1 MKHGGVVSRSCY
13 KYEWRKYLAEIS
25 DFLGIRYNQETVKDL
40 AAVVCP
46 PYDIISPEQQKAYYE
61 KSDYNVIR
69 LEHSM
74 ALPDDNK
81 TNNRHTRARTT
92 FNQWLKDRVLVSD
105 HVPSFYIHEHCF
117 TYQNIRKRRLGLTAC
132 VRLEPW
138 GKKTIFPHENTVP
151 GIKSDRLELMRACPV
166 NFSPL
171 LGLYEDMGQ
180 KVTKLI
186 TVQAGRKPAID
197 FALDGETHKLW
208 AANEPE
214 FVQRVSHFLAS
225 KPIYIADGHHRYE
238 TALAYRDERRQ
249 QVKNIRGNEAF
260 NFVMITLVSFSDP
273 GLVVLPVHRVVRNLS
288 PDTLPALRSSLET
301 YFETVAVPL
310 GEGGLPEVAGATTRI
325 LGLEPDRVV
334 ALKVKQPSALRDIMP
349 EGHSEAYKRLDISIV
364 QHLIIDKLN
373 KLDKASSISYTPNS
387 MEARKLVESGEYQL
401 AFLLNPIPVATI
413 KTIADSNDKMPGKS
427 TYFYPKLPTG
437 LVLNQLEGTL

>member
-1 MKHGGVVSRSCY
+1 M
-13 KYEWRKYLAEIS
+13 AEIS
-25 DFLGIRYNQETVKDL
+25 VFLGIRYNQEIVKDM
-40 AAVVCP
+40 AAVICP
-46 PYDIISPEQQKAYYE
+46 PYDVISPEQQKSYYE

-81 TNNRHTRARTT
+81 SNNRHIRACTT
-92 FNQWLKDRVLVSD
+92 FNQWLKDRVLLSD
-105 HVPSFYIHEHCF
+105 QVPSFYIHEHCF

-138 GKKTIFPHENTVP
+138 EKKTVFPHENTVP

-197 FALDGETHKLW
+197 FTLDGETHKLW
-208 AANEPE
+208 VANEPE

-249 QVKNIRGNEAF
+249 QAKNVKGDEAF
-260 NFVMITLVSFSDP
+260 NFAMITLVSFSDS
-273 GLVVLPVHRVVRNLS
+273 GLVVLPVHRLVRNLS
-288 PDTLPALRSSLET
+288 PDTIPSLRSNIET
-301 YFETVAVPL
+301 YFETVSVPL
-310 GEGGLPEVAGATTRI
+310 GEGALPEVAGASARV
-325 LGLEPDRVV
+325 LGLEPDNLV
-334 ALKVKQPSALRDIMP
+334 ALKVKQPPALREVMP
-349 EGHSEAYKRLDISIV
+349 EGHSETYKRLDISIV
-364 QHLIIDKLN
+364 QHLIIN
-373 KLDKASSISYTPNS
+373 KLDLPDKANSIAYTSNAV
-387 MEARKLVESGEYQL
+387 EARRLLESGEYQL

-413 KTIADSNDKMPGKS
+413 KTIADSNDRMPGKS

-437 LVLNQLEGTL
+437 LVINQLEGTL

>member
-1 MKHGGVVSRSCY
+1 MVLKNCY
-13 KYEWRKYLAEIS
+13 KFERRKYLAEIS
-25 DFLGIRYNQETVKDL
+25 DFLGIRYNQEIVKDM

-46 PYDIISPEQQKAYYE
+46 PYDVISPEQQKAYYE

-69 LEHSM
+69 LEHSI
-74 ALPDDNK
+74 ALPDDTK
-81 TNNRHTRARTT
+81 TNNRHTRACTT
-92 FNQWLKDRVLVSD
+92 FSQWLKDRVLLSD

-117 TYQNIRKRRLGLTAC
+117 TYQNIRKRRVGLTAC

-138 GKKTIFPHENTVP
+138 EKKTIFPHENTVP

-208 AANEPE
+208 VANEPE

-238 TALAYRDERRQ
+238 TALAYRDERHEQ
-249 QVKNIRGNEAF
+249 SKTVRGDEAF
-260 NFVMITLVSFSDP
+260 NFVMITLVSLSDP
-273 GLVVLPVHRVVRNLS
+273 GLVVLPVHRLVRNLS
-288 PDTLPALRSSLET
+288 PDTLSTLRRSLAT
-301 YFETVAVPL
+301 YFEPVSVPL
-310 GEGGLPEVAGATTRI
+310 GEGSLPEVAGASTRI
-325 LGLEPDRVV
+325 LGLEPDNMV

-349 EGHSEAYKRLDISIV
+349 QGHSEAYKRLDISIV

-373 KLDKASSISYTPNS
+373 EIDKASSITYTPDAI
-387 MEARKLVESGEYQL
+387 EARRLVESGEYQL
-401 AFLLNPIPVATI
+401 AFLLNPIPVSTI

-437 LVLNQLEGTL
+437 LVLHQLEGTL

>member
-1 MKHGGVVSRSCY
+1 
-13 KYEWRKYLAEIS
+13 LAEIS
-25 DFLGIRYNQETVKDL
+25 AFLGVRYNQELVKDM
-40 AAVVCP
+40 AAVICP
-46 PYDIISPEQQKAYYE
+46 PYDVISTEEQKAYYE

-69 LEHSM
+69 LEHGM
-74 ALPDDNK
+74 VLPNDTKTDNK
-81 TNNRHTRARTT
+81 HTRACAT
-92 FNQWLKDRVLVSD
+92 FNQWLKDRVLLTD
-105 HVPSFYIHEHCF
+105 HVASFYIHEHCF

-138 GKKTIFPHENTVP
+138 EKKTIFPHENTVP

-180 KVTKLI
+180 KVTKLLTI
-186 TVQAGRKPAID
+186 QAGRKPAID
-197 FALDGETHKLW
+197 FAEAGETHKLW
-208 AANEPE
+208 VANEPE

-249 QVKNIRGNEAF
+249 ETRHIKGNEAF

-273 GLVVLPVHRVVRNLS
+273 GLVVLPVHRLIRNLS
-288 PDTLPALRSSLET
+288 TDALDKFRSVLET
-301 YFETVAVPL
+301 YFELISAPL
-310 GEGGLPEVAGATTRI
+310 GEGGLPEIAGATTRV
-325 LGLEPDRVV
+325 LGLEPGKIV
-334 ALKVKQPSALRDIMP
+334 ALKLRQPIALKQIMP

-364 QHLIIDKLN
+364 QHLVIDRLKA
-373 KLDKASSISYTPNS
+373 LDKSCSIVYAPNAV
-387 MEARKLVESGEYQL
+387 EARRLIESGEYQL
-401 AFLLNPIPVATI
+401 AFLLNSIPVSTI
-413 KTIADSNDKMPGKS
+413 KTIANSNDRMPGKS

-437 LVLNQLEGTL
+437 LAINRLEGTL